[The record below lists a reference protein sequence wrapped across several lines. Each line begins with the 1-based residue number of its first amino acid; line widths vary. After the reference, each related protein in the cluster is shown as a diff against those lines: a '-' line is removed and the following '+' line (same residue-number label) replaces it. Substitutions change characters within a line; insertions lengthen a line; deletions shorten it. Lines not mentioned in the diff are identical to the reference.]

1 MVLAEELTC
10 LVKIHNGHSTRDR
23 YPTAVET
30 CWGPDFNPLAHPSA
44 TIQGM
49 GEERMRQIAILVN
62 EFPAYP
68 R

>member
-10 LVKIHNGHSTRDR
+10 LVKIHNGHSTRGR

-30 CWGPDFNPLAHPSA
+30 CWGPDFNSLAHS
-44 TIQGM
+44 TTRGM
-49 GEERMRQIAILVN
+49 GEERMRRIAILVD